1 MSLSKQQMIGAV
13 GAGIFVVCAGGL
25 GWMLYSA
32 WSDKGEV
39 ETKVT
44 EETDA
49 FRRFNEAA
57 VYPSKASI
65 DSVKSNATS
74 YVEWYDSAETLAAR
88 GDRAMQVESAS
99 KFKQLLERE
108 VRRIREL
115 PGGAGG
121 KISAPTFLFGFE
133 QYLGEGGVLPKD
145 AEVPRLAVQ
154 LGSICRLA
162 DAFAEAGVY
171 EVKSVTRL
179 SAKVE
184 KQAEAEA
191 DSSSSSAK
199 GKKPSSKKEAADA
212 PKMTKESYAFEIL
225 ARPAAI
231 VAVLNKLTA
240 CERFVVV
247 RNLSFR
253 QSVDSIV
260 EHIAAAKKAEENKNA
275 PATSSRRR
283 RGAAAAAEVNPVALE
298 AANRRVADPEGDEP
312 LSVMFTLDVYDF
324 GRPAPAPAAAEEA
337 APAAEQKP
345 AEEKPADAKPAAEQK
360 PAAGG
365 DAQPASPSVKEEK
378 PAEKKA
384 EKGDFE

>member
-44 EETDA
+44 DETAA

-74 YVEWYDSAETLAAR
+74 YVEWYDSAVTLAAR

-115 PGGAGG
+115 SGGAGG

-191 DSSSSSAK
+191 DSSSSAK
-199 GKKPSSKKEAADA
+199 DKKTSSKKEAADA

-247 RNLSFR
+247 RNFSFR

-260 EHIAAAKKAEENKNA
+260 EHIAAAKKAEADRNA
-275 PATSSRRR
+275 PATGLRRR
-283 RGAAAAAEVNPVALE
+283 RGAAAAAA
-298 AANRRVADPEGDEP
+298 AANPEALALANRIVADPEGDEP

-337 APAAEQKP
+337 ASAADQKS
-345 AEEKPADAKPAAEQK
+345 ADAKPAADQK
-360 PAAGG
+360 SAAGG

>member
-88 GDRAMQVESAS
+88 GDRAMQIESAS

-154 LGSICRLA
+154 LESICRLA

-184 KQAEAEA
+184 KQDEAEA

-225 ARPAAI
+225 ARPTAI
-231 VAVLNKLTA
+231 VQVLNKLTA

-260 EHIAAAKKAEENKNA
+260 DHIAAAKKAEDAKNA
-275 PATSSRRR
+275 PSTGLRRR
-283 RGAAAAAEVNPVALE
+283 RGAAAAPADANPEAL
-298 AANRRVADPEGDEP
+298 ALASRIVADPEGDEP
-312 LSVMFTLDVYDF
+312 LTVSFTLDVYDF
-324 GRPAPAPAAAEEA
+324 GRPAQASAAQEAKDADA
-337 APAAEQKP
+337 APADAGKADSAKP
-345 AEEKPADAKPAAEQK
+345 SAADAKAEEK
-360 PAAGG
+360 
-365 DAQPASPSVKEEK
+365 K

>member
-39 ETKVT
+39 EERVT

-49 FRRFNEAA
+49 FRRFNESAI
-57 VYPSKASI
+57 YPSKASI
-65 DSVKSNATS
+65 DSVKSNETS
-74 YVEWYDSAETLAAR
+74 YAQWYDSAVTLAAR

-184 KQAEAEA
+184 KQDEAEA

-199 GKKPSSKKEAADA
+199 GKKSSSKKEAADA

-298 AANRRVADPEGDEP
+298 LANRIVADPEGDEP

>member
-1 MSLSKQQMIGAV
+1 MSLSRQQMIGAV

-39 ETKVT
+39 EERVT

-49 FRRFNEAA
+49 FRRFNESAI
-57 VYPSKASI
+57 YPSKASI
-65 DSVKSNATS
+65 DSVKSNETS
-74 YVEWYDSAETLAAR
+74 YAQWYDSAVTLAAR
-88 GDRAMQVESAS
+88 GDRAMQIESAS

-108 VRRIREL
+108 VRRVREL

-133 QYLGEGGVLPKD
+133 QYLGEGGVLPKEAD
-145 AEVPRLAVQ
+145 VPRLAVQ

-179 SAKVE
+179 EE
-184 KQAEAEA
+184 KSDKSERE
-191 DSSSSSAK
+191 DSGSSSSAK
-199 GKKPSSKKEAADA
+199 NKKQAANKEAEDA

-225 ARPAAI
+225 ARPTAI
-231 VAVLNKLTA
+231 VQVLNKLTA

-260 EHIAAAKKAEENKNA
+260 DHIAAAKKAEDAKNA
-275 PATSSRRR
+275 PSTGLRRR
-283 RGAAAAAEVNPVALE
+283 RGAAAAPADANPEAL
-298 AANRRVADPEGDEP
+298 ALASRIVADPEGDEP
-312 LSVMFTLDVYDF
+312 LTVSFTLDVYDF
-324 GRPAPAPAAAEEA
+324 GRPAQASAAQETKDADA
-337 APAAEQKP
+337 APADAGKADSAKP
-345 AEEKPADAKPAAEQK
+345 SAADAKAEEK
-360 PAAGG
+360 
-365 DAQPASPSVKEEK
+365 K

>member
-1 MSLSKQQMIGAV
+1 MSLSRQQMIGAV

-32 WSDKGEV
+32 WSEKGEIEEQV
-39 ETKVT
+39 ST
-44 EETDA
+44 ETDA
-49 FRRFNEAA
+49 FRRYNEAA

-65 DSVKSNATS
+65 DSVKSNETS
-74 YVEWYDSAETLAAR
+74 YAQWYDSAVTLAAR
-88 GDRAMQVESAS
+88 GDRAMRMESAS
-99 KFKQLLERE
+99 KFKQLLEKE
-108 VRRIREL
+108 VRRVREL

-133 QYLGEGGVLPKD
+133 QYLGEGGVLPKE

-179 SAKVE
+179 EE
-184 KQAEAEA
+184 KSDKSERE
-191 DSSSSSAK
+191 DSDSSSAK
-199 GKKPSSKKEAADA
+199 NKKQSEKKEAEDA

-231 VAVLNKLTA
+231 VEVLNKLTA

-260 EHIAAAKKAEENKNA
+260 DHIASAKKAEADKNA
-275 PATSSRRR
+275 PSTGSRRR
-283 RGAAAAAEVNPVALE
+283 RGAAAPADANPEAL
-298 AANRRVADPEGDEP
+298 ALASRIVADPEGDEP
-312 LSVMFTLDVYDF
+312 LAVSFTLDVYDF
-324 GRPAPAPAAAEEA
+324 GRPAQAAAAQEAKEAATAPADGGKADSAK
-337 APAAEQKP
+337 PP
-345 AEEKPADAKPAAEQK
+345 AEDAKADEK
-360 PAAGG
+360 
-365 DAQPASPSVKEEK
+365 K

>member
-39 ETKVT
+39 EQKVAD
-44 EETDA
+44 ESNA

-65 DSVKSNATS
+65 ESVKSNATS
-74 YVEWYDSAETLAAR
+74 YAQWYDAAVALAAR
-88 GDRAMQVESAS
+88 GDRAMQQESAS

-162 DAFAEAGVY
+162 DMFAEAGVY
-171 EVKSVTRL
+171 EVKSVARL
-179 SAKVE
+179 SAKAE
-184 KQAEAEA
+184 KPEEAES

-199 GKKPSSKKEAADA
+199 GKKASSKKEAADA
-212 PKMTKESYAFEIL
+212 PKTTKESYAFEIL

-231 VAVLNKLTA
+231 VAVLNRLTA

-247 RNLSFR
+247 RNFSFR

-260 EHIAAAKKAEENKNA
+260 EHIVAAKKAEADRNA
-275 PATSSRRR
+275 PTIGSRRR
-283 RGAAAAAEVNPVALE
+283 RGAAAAAA
-298 AANRRVADPEGDEP
+298 AANPEALALANRIVSDPEGDEP
-312 LSVMFTLDVYDF
+312 LSVSFTLDVYDF
-324 GRPAPAPAAAEEA
+324 GRPAPAPAAADEA

-345 AEEKPADAKPAAEQK
+345 AEQKPAEQK

-365 DAQPASPSVKEEK
+365 DAQPALQSVKEEK
-378 PAEKKA
+378 PAGKKA